1 MQTNS
6 GYIKIPLANLE
17 NLNANLE
24 ELMDI
29 SEHIRPQTT
38 EGKSLILY
46 MKKIIMETIKI
57 ELDIEKALEKK

>member
-1 MQTNS
+1 MQTNN
-6 GYIKIPLANLE
+6 GYIKIPFANLE
-17 NLNANLE
+17 NLNAKLE

-38 EGKSLILY
+38 EEKSLILY
-46 MKKIIMETIKI
+46 MKKIIMEAIET